1 MKRLIA
7 AILAIGW
14 HAAIPV
20 HAQSDTPAET
30 TSPVSDADAP
40 RANPIVKL
48 LLDGEQASDA
58 LSMATDPEAVPG
70 DGLSQPWEAP
80 AGAGSTSFQIV
91 SSLLPSSGR
100 LFGYARVSDQSALG
114 TSWESVG
121 ADSVGDARDLMQ
133 AERWLDPSPSTSRV
147 VGVGYTRHG
156 FKFEGVS
163 YSRTSDDRQ
172 GVRRESL
179 KIDSRSARLSY
190 SPGANW
196 AFQLMRGSAS
206 NLDYLV
212 TGAEMR
218 RTALAA
224 TYRHAFADSDW
235 KTTVAWGRN
244 ARKTRKPTLGYL
256 LESSLHFKSD
266 HVVFGSLEQVGS
278 DELLRENESIQRQ
291 LFKMNKLTAGYYH
304 GVHVSNTLALDVGV
318 FVSRYFVPSVDA
330 LSYGSNPTAY
340 MMFVRV
346 KLQ

>member
-7 AILAIGW
+7 AILAVGW
-14 HAAIPV
+14 HAVIPA
-20 HAQSDTPAET
+20 HAQSDMAAEMT
-30 TSPVSDADAP
+30 FPVSDTGVPGTNAA
-40 RANPIVKL
+40 VKL
-48 LLDGEQASDA
+48 LLDGEQPPSA
-58 LSMATDPEAVPG
+58 LSVTSDPAAVPG
-70 DGLSQPWEAP
+70 DGLSQSREAP
-80 AGAGSTSFQIV
+80 SGAGSMGFQIA
-91 SSLLPSSGR
+91 SRLLPSGSR
-100 LFGYARVSDQSALG
+100 LFGYARVSDQPALG
-114 TSWESVG
+114 TPWEPVE
-121 ADSVGDARDLMQ
+121 ADTVGDTRDLTL

-147 VGVGYTRHG
+147 VGLGYARRG
-156 FKFEGVS
+156 FKFEGLS
-163 YSRTSDDRQ
+163 YSRASDERR
-172 GVRRESL
+172 GVRSESL

-244 ARKTRKPTLGYL
+244 ARKTRKPMMGYL
-256 LESSLHFKSD
+256 LESSLHFKND
-266 HVVFGSLEQVGS
+266 HVIFGSLEQVGS

-291 LFKMNKLTAGYYH
+291 LFKMNKLTAGYYQ
-304 GVHVSNTLALDVGV
+304 GVRVSNALALDVGV
-318 FVSRYFVPSVDA
+318 FVSRYFVPSADA